1 MKITYADLDT
11 VLRNIFKHIFIS
23 KRKVYKSTFPTKL
36 EVEAMDSVNFDQCR
50 AFLNFEVT

>member
-36 EVEAMDSVNFDQCR
+36 EVEAMDSANFDQCR